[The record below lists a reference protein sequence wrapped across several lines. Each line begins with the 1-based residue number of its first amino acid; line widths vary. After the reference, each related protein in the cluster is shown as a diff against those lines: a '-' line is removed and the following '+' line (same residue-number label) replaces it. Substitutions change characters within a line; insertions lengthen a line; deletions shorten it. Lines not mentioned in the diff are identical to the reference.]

1 MNMYPPVDSKKQ
13 FTLIELLVVIA
24 IIAILAAMLLPAL
37 SKAREKARAISCTN
51 QLKQINLANAMYRDD
66 NDEWWVITGYK
77 NSVRLDYPTS
87 AYQWGLVFQHLGYLP
102 KGDGT
107 AKIIHCPSIVSNYN
121 NYLTSYGVNLTC
133 TADDWKTRT
142 SEWGDEYGGSSYPTL
157 NYGFYCMKKVVN
169 PGNFML
175 YSDSYQNGAVSGYQG
190 GAFYRIGQSNNGAFC
205 GIAYCV
211 HNNYANVAWGDGRV
225 EPMKRE
231 RWKDYSFMCADVN
244 KTVYKADGT
253 AQ

>member
-1 MNMYPPVDSKKQ
+1 MKKNPPA

-51 QLKQINLANAMYRDD
+51 QLKQINLANALYRDD
-66 NDEWWVITGYK
+66 NDDWWHISGKWNVVYLTKG
-77 NSVRLDYPTS
+77 D
-87 AYQWGLVFQHLGYLP
+87 AYAWARVFMALGYLP
-102 KGDGT
+102 DGDT
-107 AKIIHCPSIVSNYN
+107 NSKLIRCPSTVSTKTN
-121 NYLTSYGVNLTC
+121 LITAYGVNMSVTP
-133 TADDWKTRT
+133 DDWAT
-142 SEWGDEYGGSSYPTL
+142 SEFELGD
-157 NYGFYCMKKVVN
+157 NYGAPNRHLGFYRMQMVKN
-169 PGNFML
+169 PGNYMM
-175 YSDSYQNGAVSGYQG
+175 YSDSLMPTDAG
-190 GAFYRIGQSNNGAFC
+190 GADYKGGAYYRFGKRQWTSFC

-231 RWKDYSFMCADVN
+231 RWKDYTFACADAN
-244 KTVYKADGT
+244 KTIYGEDGV

>member
-1 MNMYPPVDSKKQ
+1 MKKQ

-66 NDEWWVITGYK
+66 NDEWWQITGNK
-77 NSVRLDYPTS
+77 NAAKVEHTD
-87 AYQWGLVFQHLGYLP
+87 AYAWGRVFMYLGYLP
-102 KGDGT
+102 KVSNDG
-107 AKIIHCPSIVSNYN
+107 KLIRCPSTVSTVTNL
-121 NYLTSYGVNLTC
+121 LTTYGVNLTC
-133 TADDWKTRT
+133 TADDWKTVT
-142 SEWGDEYGGSSYPTL
+142 QEWGDDYGGSSYPTL
-157 NYGFYCMKKVVN
+157 NYGFYCMKKVSN
-169 PGNFML
+169 PSNFMM
-175 YSDSYQNGAVSGYQG
+175 YSDSLQNGSGAGANYQG
-190 GAFYRIGQSNNGAFC
+190 GAFYRIGRSNNGAFC

-211 HNNYANVAWGDGRV
+211 HNNFANVAWGDGRV

-231 RWKDYSFMCADVN
+231 RWKDYQFMCADVN
-244 KTVYKADGT
+244 KTVYDNSGN